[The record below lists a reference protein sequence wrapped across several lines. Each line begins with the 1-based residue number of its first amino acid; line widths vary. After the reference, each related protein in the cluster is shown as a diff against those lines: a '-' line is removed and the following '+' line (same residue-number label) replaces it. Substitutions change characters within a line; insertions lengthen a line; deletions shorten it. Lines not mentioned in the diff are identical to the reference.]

1 MKTLRTRTV
10 SLLLI
15 LTMALA
21 LCALVACSGNEKTN
35 AASPSSSLPTD
46 TEAVGDDLP
55 DVPESETDLMT
66 EQAAEEVAEEIA
78 DLEGSK
84 ESAP

>member
-1 MKTLRTRTV
+1 MKTLWTRTV

-21 LCALVACSGNEKTN
+21 LCTLAACSGNEKTK
-35 AASPSSSLPTD
+35 AASQSSSLPTD
-46 TEAVGDDLP
+46 TEAVGDALP
-55 DVPESETDLMT
+55 DISEHEPDLMT

-78 DLEGSK
+78 ELEGADA
-84 ESAP
+84 SAP